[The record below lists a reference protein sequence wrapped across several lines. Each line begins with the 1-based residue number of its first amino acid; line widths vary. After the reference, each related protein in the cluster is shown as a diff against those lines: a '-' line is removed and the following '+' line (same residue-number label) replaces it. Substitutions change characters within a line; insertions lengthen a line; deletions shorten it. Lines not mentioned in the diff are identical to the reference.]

1 MNYDYLLQSFFII
14 DKRLRIIENFEQ
26 VIKKSVSYLNKKY
39 ICLYKII

>member
-14 DKRLRIIENFEQ
+14 DKRIRIVENFEQ
-26 VIKKSVSYLNKKY
+26 VINKSVSYLNKKY